1 VFALL
6 WFATLRYCINVAQR
20 ELRLIKPLPAERM
33 PGQCFTFKNS
43 GLPSFAQKILLQQI
57 ERNGGID
64 HYRNK
69 DNKKEQLLR
78 PLLFGG
84 RGDNCQRQASDCVKY
99 WYNNFYKEDTYK
111 ELLVEFGI
119 PCCLDSAN
127 ILPTPRTPAPSG
139 KTTSNTR

>member
-1 VFALL
+1 
-6 WFATLRYCINVAQR
+6 
-20 ELRLIKPLPAERM
+20 LPAEKM
-33 PGQCFTFKNS
+33 PGQSPKNS

-64 HYRNK
+64 QYRNK

-78 PLLFGG
+78 LLLDKFPKLFCG
-84 RGDNCQRQASDCVKY
+84 RGDTRRRQASDCVKY

-111 ELLVEFGI
+111 ELLLEFDI

-127 ILPTPRTPAPSG
+127 ILPTPPAAPSG
-139 KTTSNTR
+139 KILPTSPFPCPTTPATSTASNTK